1 MFYIFSFQK
10 CYKRFYKN
18 KNSPGTLHYFK
29 TLLHWSNVNGTVKGI
44 FRPHHDLLMVVGE
57 SLIKEQFIEYF
68 KMETIDTKP
77 EIDLLTSTDEK
88 TMDETKDQ
96 FFTVITEFIDH
107 YGYCKVDTDQSCPK
121 DLQNVQCYQLC
132 TVDNQIVL
140 VPYTTEKKSDELF
153 NYSRQLCH
161 WYMHLVEMNDT
172 AKEGD
177 LNRAILNCQYSLPF
191 FFSHSTL
198 NKYLVENIDYILKCE
213 HLLSPLQRIQA
224 IPFKFPT
231 RGWNAHEF

>member
-1 MFYIFSFQK
+1 MKKQ
-10 CYKRFYKN
+10 
-18 KNSPGTLHYFK
+18 
-29 TLLHWSNVNGTVKGI
+29 WM
-44 FRPHHDLLMVVGE
+44 RPR
-57 SLIKEQFIEYF
+57 
-68 KMETIDTKP
+68 TN
-77 EIDLLTSTDEK
+77 
-88 TMDETKDQ
+88 

-198 NKYLVENIDYILKCE
+198 SKYLPNLVENIDYILKCE
-213 HLLSPLQRIQA
+213 HLLSPLRRIRVLEGSFTNCRGGIGNNVESNLVQEHSVCIQKQLIESLGANKSEQSISRVTRSADAINEICSNFDASILLKPKSGRHSKTVTEADHAQR
-224 IPFKFPT
+224 T
-231 RGWNAHEF
+231 